1 MVRSKS
7 PVLLFRALGDDHRL
21 RIFELLLQSPMPLT
35 LGDVAE
41 KFDISRQAI
50 SRHIARLQAAGLIDL
65 VTRGRERYCHPN
77 PRPLLDAAAW
87 IGRCT
92 AGKFADNQQF

>member
-1 MVRSKS
+1 MVRPKS
-7 PVLLFRALGDDHRL
+7 PVRIFRALGDDYRI

-50 SRHIARLQAAGLIDL
+50 SRHVALLQGAGLIDL
-65 VTRGRERYCHPN
+65 VSRGRERYCHPN

-92 AGKFADNQQF
+92 AGKFTDKQQL